1 MKFCDKLKLLREER
15 NMSLAEFANLLGTS
29 KQVLSRYE
37 RGENTPKITTVAH
50 YAKVLNVS
58 ITYLTNDNV
67 TDRTGITFADKKT
80 TPSDNLKLTEG
91 EELLLNLFRQI
102 PEDQQKV
109 FLEMGRVY
117 ANSLKKD

>member
-1 MKFCDKLKLLREER
+1 MRFCEKLKFLREER
-15 NMSLAEFANLLGTS
+15 NMNITEFATLLGTS
-29 KQVLSRYE
+29 KQVISRYE

-58 ITYLTNDNV
+58 LAYLMNDNV
-67 TDRTGITFADKKT
+67 TDKHGKADNKN
-80 TPSDNLKLTEG
+80 TPPETLTEG
-91 EELLLNLFRQI
+91 EKLLLDLFRQI
-102 PEDQQKV
+102 PEDQQRV